1 MEDREKAIHDPFVVG
16 NAGSAMMSGQRDEEF
31 FRERGFGLKIGFG
44 ERPALIVIDMIKA
57 FTNPDMMLGADLGR
71 QIAATN
77 PLLAA
82 AHERNIPV
90 IFSTVMYDEA
100 DVRDAGIWA
109 LKQKGVVTLA
119 AGTENVT
126 VDPRL
131 DIRPTD
137 ILLVKKYA
145 SCFFGTDLVPKL
157 MSRQVDTLIIT
168 GCTTSGCVRATAVD
182 AVQNGLRP
190 MVVRE
195 AVGDRSAAAHEQ
207 SLFDLDAKYA
217 DVVSLDDTLH
227 YLQNVGHNLPLRC

>member
-1 MEDREKAIHDPFVVG
+1 MT
-16 NAGSAMMSGQRDEEF
+16 SGQRDEAF

-44 ERPALIVIDMIKA
+44 ERPALIVIDMINA
-57 FTNPDMMLGADLGR
+57 FTNPDMMLGADLDT

-82 AHERNIPV
+82 AHARDIPV

-119 AGTENVT
+119 AGSDNIL
-126 VDPRL
+126 VDARL
-131 DIRPTD
+131 ERRPSD

-157 MSRQVDTLIIT
+157 MSRQIDTLIIT

-195 AVGDRSAAAHEQ
+195 AVGDRSTAAHEQ
-207 SLFDLDAKYA
+207 SLFDLNAKYA
-217 DVVSLDDTLH
+217 DVVSLADTLH
-227 YLQNVGHNLPLRC
+227 YLQSVGHNRRA